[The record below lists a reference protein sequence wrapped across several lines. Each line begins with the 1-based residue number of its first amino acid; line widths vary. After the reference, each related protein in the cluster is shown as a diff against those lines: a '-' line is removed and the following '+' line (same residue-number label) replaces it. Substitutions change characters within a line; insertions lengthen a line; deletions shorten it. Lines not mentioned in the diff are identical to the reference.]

1 MNANSPNKKLID
13 ENKLSKLLRREM
25 IDREYLM
32 SIVRQLEGIY
42 HVTLMKRR
50 IRRLWVGKHGQCFG
64 RGGNE
69 NVDWPDSSALV
80 FCLPFEE
87 SDLWFLPLQ
96 LNFAFLFNIV
106 RVLITKLRA
115 VNSPD
120 TNQTK

>member
-1 MNANSPNKKLID
+1 MID

-42 HVTLMKRR
+42 HVTLMKRH
-50 IRRLWVGKHGQCFG
+50 IRRLWVGKHRQCFG
-64 RGGNE
+64 RGSNE

-80 FCLPFEE
+80 FYLPFEKN
-87 SDLWFLPLQ
+87 DLWFLPLQ